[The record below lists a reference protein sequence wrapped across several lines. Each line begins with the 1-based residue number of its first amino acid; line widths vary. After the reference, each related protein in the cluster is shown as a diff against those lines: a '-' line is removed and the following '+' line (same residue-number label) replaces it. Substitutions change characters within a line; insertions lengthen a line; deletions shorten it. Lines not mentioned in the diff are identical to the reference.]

1 MTAKNFDDLAAPL
14 YSTEEGQALIEECRQ
29 EHRAEVFAYRIGELR
44 RELGIDQAELAE
56 RLGMSQAG
64 VSKLERSTDPKLS
77 TLMKLAAALGASLHI
92 EITAQDHTIALDQ
105 TPLIHPG
112 FCAGSNDWSKY
123 GDYETRYAA
132 WADFAEVFAGAEG
145 ARGADGVGV
154 A

>member
-14 YSTEEGQALIEECRQ
+14 YSTEEGQTLIEECRQ

-64 VSKLERSTDPKLS
+64 VSKIERSTDPKLS
-77 TLMKLAAALGASLHI
+77 TLMKLTAALGASLHI

-105 TPLIHPG
+105 TPKTTSHTPG
-112 FCAGSNDWSKY
+112 
-123 GDYETRYAA
+123 
-132 WADFAEVFAGAEG
+132 
-145 ARGADGVGV
+145 
-154 A
+154 